1 MFESEKGKN
10 KMKRNVTA
18 ALGVGLLLL
27 LSAAIFA
34 YPAHPTPTKAAAL
47 GGAVAAS
54 SSSPYGLTIT
64 GSQFATVNAGTDF
77 AHALHVSWARIQIN
91 MCDVFP
97 KGFTGCKNLPITSYN
112 PSDPNNYDWT
122 IFDQDLMNAQ
132 ANGLLVDFPL
142 QHAPGGSYHGN
153 LFQDPICSHPTAYVF
168 QQYAKALLAHV
179 QSLLSQGILAQGVL
193 RAIEIGN
200 EDWSF
205 SSLGPQCEND
215 AAAYAPIVEAVAST
229 LRTNDAFMAPA
240 PLIGSYGYTHFGLA
254 NAPGEP
260 AARSVHTFWTTFFSY
275 RDPRKPGDAGPGK
288 LLDYVNV
295 HYYHNNADPDTVIA
309 PTSGSIYPYGQDSFA
324 AVFGEMLQDAQAFK
338 VVNHSKEPMPIWVTE
353 TGWALTDCNQTAAP
367 VTASNQA
374 VYEQKMLDEAR
385 QSNAHATPDRGAVTH
400 LFLFSADEY
409 STNCGDNG
417 MDISDHGIAQPA
429 GVMLPAYVQSHP
441 TWP

>member
-1 MFESEKGKN
+1 
-10 KMKRNVTA
+10 
-18 ALGVGLLLL
+18 
-27 LSAAIFA
+27 
-34 YPAHPTPTKAAAL
+34 
-47 GGAVAAS
+47 
-54 SSSPYGLTIT
+54 
-64 GSQFATVNAGTDF
+64 
-77 AHALHVSWARIQIN
+77 
-91 MCDVFP
+91 
-97 KGFTGCKNLPITSYN
+97 
-112 PSDPNNYDWT
+112 
-122 IFDQDLMNAQ
+122 MNAQ

-153 LFQDPICSHPTAYVF
+153 LFQTH
-168 QQYAKALLAHV
+168 LLASNRIRFPAV
-179 QSLLSQGILAQGVL
+179 RESPPGPCQGLLSQGILAQVL

-200 EDWSF
+200 EDCHSHR
-205 SSLGPQCEND
+205 L
-215 AAAYAPIVEAVAST
+215 V
-229 LRTNDAFMAPA
+229 
-240 PLIGSYGYTHFGLA
+240 
-254 NAPGEP
+254 
-260 AARSVHTFWTTFFSY
+260 RSVRTMPPPMPRLWKLSPVRFAPMMRSWPRPRSSGHMATLISGWRMLRVNQRHAACIRSGRPSLATGT
-275 RDPRKPGDAGPGK
+275 RKPGDAGPGK

-309 PTSGSIYPYGQDSFA
+309 PTRGSIYPYGQDSFA

-385 QSNAHATPDRGAVTH
+385 QSNAHATGGRGAVTH
-400 LFLFSADEY
+400 LFLFSADKY
-409 STNCGDNG
+409 SANCGDNG